1 MGVKMKAIVVY
12 FSQTGNTEKVAK
24 EIARTLDRNGIDV
37 KTLSIERSRKRTYE
51 ENVEDAKK
59 EEKAKIEEVNT
70 DLSDFDMLFIGT
82 PVWCGK
88 PATPINAYM
97 DQCEGLEGIEI
108 IPFLTHGG
116 GGPAMTFDIIEDE
129 LIPKGGTVI
138 EKLSLSSE
146 EVGSEDEKEKVE
158 ELISRLV

>member
-1 MGVKMKAIVVY
+1 MKAMVVY
-12 FSQTGNTEKVAK
+12 YSQTGNTEKVAK
-24 EIARTLDRNGIDV
+24 EITRKLDSHGIDV
-37 KTLSIERSRKRTYE
+37 KTVSIERSRKRTYE

-59 EEKAKIEEVNT
+59 EEKAKIEEAKT

-97 DQCEGLEGIEI
+97 DQCEGLEEI
-108 IPFLTHGG
+108 KLIPFLTHGG
-116 GGPAMTFDIIEDE
+116 GGPAMTFDMIEDE
-129 LIPKGGTVI
+129 LAPKGATVI

-146 EVGSEDEKEKVE
+146 EVGDEVGKEKVE
-158 ELISRLV
+158 ELINRLV